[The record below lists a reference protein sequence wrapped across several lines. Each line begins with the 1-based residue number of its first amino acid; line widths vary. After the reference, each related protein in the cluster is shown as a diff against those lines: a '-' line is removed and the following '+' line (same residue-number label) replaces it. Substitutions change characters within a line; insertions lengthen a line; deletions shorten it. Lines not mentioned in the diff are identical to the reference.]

1 MSLNLFIFP
10 PYQELLRSKNPQAVV
25 SRFERGNFTHD
36 EECWQHYIA
45 ALAQTGHS
53 EAILPK
59 VLQRLETAGA
69 GRFLIKSDKSSQIFF
84 RLIYIVS

>member
-1 MSLNLFIFP
+1 M
-10 PYQELLRSKNPQAVV
+10 RSKNPQAVI

-59 VLQRLETAGA
+59 LLQRLEATAGA
-69 GRFLIKSDKSSQIFF
+69 GMSQNGMNKQATFF
-84 RLIYIVS
+84 AHIYMPPRSNQ

>member
-1 MSLNLFIFP
+1 M
-10 PYQELLRSKNPQAVV
+10 RSKNPQAVV

-36 EECWQHYIA
+36 EECWQHYVA

-59 VLQRLETAGA
+59 VLQRLQAAG
-69 GRFLIKSDKSSQIFF
+69 GMSQNGIVILQ
-84 RLIYIVS
+84 RLRPLFGCLYLTFKPPL

>member
-1 MSLNLFIFP
+1 M
-10 PYQELLRSKNPQAVV
+10 RSKNPQAVV

-69 GRFLIKSDKSSQIFF
+69 GMFKNLITNLRPLFLF
-84 RLIYIVS
+84 RSFLHHAPSIQVPVLTDPY